1 MAKKIKNEKELFDIF
16 IEYWELRPKLNK
28 PFFHARLNRV
38 CASDGHIAIL
48 VNPDILRK
56 RYNSEELRDSLL
68 TDEPNMDCYITVE
81 DLEKAIEELP
91 RQKAL
96 VEVEKKCPE
105 CGGKGYVEC
114 EYHADYDDE
123 DYYLQTDCPICD
135 GEGVITEEEEKEDG
149 PMIVVPYSSLVF
161 VDARIRFDL
170 IEKLCKACKFLGIS
184 DVHIIRIDASAEN
197 IFELSPDIHIV
208 IMPMLGGNNKDP
220 FVRVKLKLNNGSEI

>member
-16 IEYWELRPKLNK
+16 IEYCELRPKLNK
-28 PFFHARLNRV
+28 PFFHTRLNRV

-96 VEVEKKCPE
+96 VEVEKKFP
-105 CGGKGYVEC
+105 
-114 EYHADYDDE
+114 
-123 DYYLQTDCPICD
+123 
-135 GEGVITEEEEKEDG
+135 
-149 PMIVVPYSSLVF
+149 
-161 VDARIRFDL
+161 
-170 IEKLCKACKFLGIS
+170 
-184 DVHIIRIDASAEN
+184 
-197 IFELSPDIHIV
+197 
-208 IMPMLGGNNKDP
+208 
-220 FVRVKLKLNNGSEI
+220 